1 VSPWA
6 FHPPVT
12 AWGTLAVATLL
23 GVLWL
28 RHLADGARHG
38 AAYRMSRRQR
48 WQLAGGVVAVAVAV
62 GWPVA
67 DLAAH
72 WSLTA
77 LLLQRLLLVLVAAP
91 LLLLAVPTALF
102 ARLTRP
108 VVVDAAVDL
117 VSRPAVAIVTFTVV
131 VVGTLSTGAV
141 DAQAS
146 AGGWRAFFD
155 VLLLF
160 AGAVLW
166 VPVLDR
172 VPGARR
178 MSPVGKAV
186 YLVVQS
192 VLPNFPAVVFVF
204 SRHPLYAA
212 FAHAHRAIG
221 LSALNDQQ
229 LAGIVA
235 KVGTLPVLWGA
246 AWRALWRAE
255 QVERLGFDEEPLTWA
270 EVERALERGER
281 AARRS
286 GPEA

>member
-1 VSPWA
+1 MTPWA
-6 FHPPVT
+6 FHFPVA
-12 AWGTLAVATLL
+12 AWGTVAWVTLV

-28 RHLADGARHG
+28 QRLAQDPHG
-38 AAYRMSRRQR
+38 GPDYRLTRRQC
-48 WQLAGGVVAVAVAV
+48 WQLAGGVATVAVAV
-62 GWPVA
+62 GWPLA
-67 DLAAH
+67 ELAAH

-77 LLLQRLLLVLVAAP
+77 LLVQRLLLVLVAAP
-91 LLLLAVPTALF
+91 LLLLGLPTAAL

-108 VVVDAAVDL
+108 AALDATVEFL
-117 VSRPAVAIVTFTVV
+117 SRPAVAVVTFTVV

-141 DAQAS
+141 EAQAS
-146 AGGWRAFFD
+146 GAGWRALFD
-155 VLLLF
+155 LLLLF

-166 VPVLDR
+166 VPVLGR

-255 QVERLGFDEEPLTWA
+255 RAEQLGVDEEPLTWA
-270 EVERALERGER
+270 EVERALERGDR
-281 AARRS
+281 AARRQR
-286 GPEA
+286 PVA